1 MPGAAGFPT
10 SPDARPALRPLRTF
24 LPLLAAV
31 AAAACAP
38 AKPDARADAK
48 GPPAASAVRGVDPAE
63 MDRSAIPG
71 DDFYAFANGNYLR
84 TTEIP
89 ADRSSVGA
97 FLKIGLEV
105 EKRNRAIAEEA
116 ARSTAP
122 AGSELRKIGDVYTS
136 FMDEAGIEKRGL
148 APLQPALARIAAIS
162 DARSLAA
169 YLGGRIRADVDPM
182 NATNFFTP
190 NVLGVFVEQAL
201 ADPTRSVPY
210 LMQGGLGLPDRSYF
224 LDPSPKLAEIRT
236 AYEKHLARSME
247 LAGIADPAARASRVM
262 AFETKLAAAHATREA
277 SEDML
282 HANNPWTRAELESKA
297 PGMDWAAFLGAAGLD
312 GQPMFIVWH
321 PSAVTGLAALVKS
334 EPIATWKE
342 YLVVREVERASPFL
356 PRALAEEFF
365 AYYGTTLDGT
375 PKQRD
380 RWKRALEM
388 VDRLLGDAMGKV
400 YVARHFPAESKAE
413 IQGMVRNIQ
422 TAFARRIDALDWMSP
437 ATKAKAKEKL
447 AALRVGIGYPDRW
460 KTYEGLEI
468 RPDDPIGNVERS
480 EVFEYRRALA
490 KLGHPADRDE
500 WCMVP
505 QEVNAVNLP
514 VRNAL
519 NFPAA
524 ILEPP
529 FYDRNATAAV
539 KYAAIGATIGHEV
552 SHSFDDQGA
561 QFDARGLLTNWWTA
575 EDLAHFQAAGAKL
588 AQQYDGYRPFPDV
601 AVNGKQTLSENI
613 ADLAGLAAAHDAWRA
628 SLGGTA
634 APVVDGLSG
643 EQQFFV
649 SYGQS
654 WQSKEREAV
663 LRRQILTNGHA
674 PARYRALTVRN
685 LDPWYAAFDVKPG
698 QALYLAPDARVRV
711 W

>member
-1 MPGAAGFPT
+1 M
-10 SPDARPALRPLRTF
+10 RLHRTLLF
-24 LPLLAAV
+24 LVAAV
-31 AAAACAP
+31 GAACAP
-38 AKPDARADAK
+38 AKPDARPDAK
-48 GPPAASAVRGVDPAE
+48 GAATPGAVHGVDAGA
-63 MDRSAIPG
+63 MDRSAVPG
-71 DDFYAFANGNYLR
+71 EDFYAFANGNYLR
-84 TTEIP
+84 TTQIP
-89 ADRSSVGA
+89 EDRSSTGA

-116 ARSTAP
+116 ATSSAP
-122 AGSELRKIGDVYTS
+122 AGSELRKIGDVYTA
-136 FMDEAGIEKRGL
+136 FMDEEGIEKRGV
-148 APLQPALARIAAIS
+148 APLQPILARIAAIS

-169 YLGGRIRADVDPM
+169 YLGSRIRADVDPM
-182 NATNFFTP
+182 NSTNFFTP

-201 ADPTRSVPY
+201 GDPTRSVPY
-210 LMQGGLGLPDRSYF
+210 LLQGGLGLPDRSYY
-224 LDPSPKLAEIRT
+224 LEASPKVAEIRT

-247 LAGIADPAARASRVM
+247 LAGVPDAAARASRVM
-262 AFETKLAAAHATREA
+262 AFETKLAATHATREA

-282 HANNPWTRAELESKA
+282 HANNPWTRAELETKA
-297 PGMDWAAFLGAAGLD
+297 PGMDWAAFLGAAGLE
-312 GQPMFIVWH
+312 GQPMFLVWH
-321 PSAVTGLAALVKS
+321 PSAITGLAALVKS
-334 EPIATWKE
+334 EPLSTWKE
-342 YLVVREVERASPFL
+342 YLVVQEVERNSPLL
-356 PRALAEEFF
+356 PRALAEESF
-365 AYYGTTLDGT
+365 AFYGTTLNGT
-375 PKQRD
+375 PRQRD
-380 RWKRALEM
+380 RWKRALDM
-388 VDRLLGDAMGKV
+388 VDELLGDAMGKV

-413 IQGMVRNIQ
+413 IQGMVKNIQ
-422 TAFARRIDALDWMSP
+422 AAFARRIDALDWMSP
-437 ATKAKAKEKL
+437 ATKAQAKEKL

-460 KTYEGLEI
+460 RSYEGLEI
-468 RPDDPIGNVERS
+468 RPDDPIGNIERS
-480 EVFEYRRALA
+480 QLFEYRRALA
-490 KLGHPADRDE
+490 KIGHPADRDE

-529 FYDRNATAAV
+529 FYDRMATAAV
-539 KYAAIGATIGHEV
+539 KYAAIGAIIGHEV

-588 AQQYDGYRPFPDV
+588 AQQYDGYKPFPDV

-628 SLGGTA
+628 SLGGAAATA
-634 APVVDGLSG
+634 VDGLSG

-649 SYGQS
+649 SYAQS

-663 LRRQILTNGHA
+663 LRRQILTDGHA

-685 LDPWYAAFDVKPG
+685 LDPWYAAFEVKAG
-698 QALYLAPDARVRV
+698 QALYLPPDGRVRV